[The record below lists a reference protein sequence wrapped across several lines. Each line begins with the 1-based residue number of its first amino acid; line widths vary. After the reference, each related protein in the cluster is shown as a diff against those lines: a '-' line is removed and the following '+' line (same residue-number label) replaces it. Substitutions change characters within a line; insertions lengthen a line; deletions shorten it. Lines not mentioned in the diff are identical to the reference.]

1 MKKIVFLIA
10 VCLSFVS
17 CVSEEQK
24 KAEYN
29 IEKYIWSLHGENFY
43 YHIKEIELVKTFENY
58 SDYVQEQK
66 DIIQFCEDKRESL
79 LERIDTLLPYEEIT
93 NIDYT
98 QSYWELFEYTISVQT
113 QAETHLIDENNF
125 KIAYLYSCEFD
136 NHIDEGHRIY
146 FVLDENMEIN
156 MIGNFYLF
164 YYSSNLEN

>member
-1 MKKIVFLIA
+1 MKKVVFLIA

-29 IEKYIWSLHGENFY
+29 IEKYIWSLHGENFHY
-43 YHIKEIELVKTFENY
+43 NIKEVKLIKTFENY

-66 DIIQFCEDKRESL
+66 NIIQFCEKEKEFL
-79 LERIDTLLPYEEIT
+79 LGGIDRLLPYEKIT

-98 QSYWELFEYTISVQT
+98 KSYWELFEYAVSVQA
-113 QAETHLIDENNF
+113 QAETHLIDKNNF

-136 NHIDEGHRIY
+136 NHIDKGHRIY

-156 MIGNFYLF
+156 MISNFFLHYLG
-164 YYSSNLEN
+164 SNLEN